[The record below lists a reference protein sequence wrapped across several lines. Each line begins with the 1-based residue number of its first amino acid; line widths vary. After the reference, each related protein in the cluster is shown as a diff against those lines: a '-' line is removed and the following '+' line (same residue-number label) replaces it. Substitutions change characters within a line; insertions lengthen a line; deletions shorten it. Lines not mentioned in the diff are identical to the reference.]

1 MTRIVT
7 EPIPRAALL
16 AAWLCALS
24 GCSAYDG
31 GLLES
36 AQAETRGAVGST
48 TNAVD
53 TGFAGADDVPCQA
66 GACVADA
73 TNGAACER
81 DEECAS
87 AHCSA
92 GLCCA
97 GPDC

>member
-36 AQAETRGAVGST
+36 AQADGAVQALGIGDRT
-48 TNAVD
+48 PEGGAIRREVD
-53 TGFAGADDVPCQA
+53 VSFDDDLGHWP
-66 GACVADA
+66 
-73 TNGAACER
+73 R
-81 DEECAS
+81 I
-87 AHCSA
+87 
-92 GLCCA
+92 
-97 GPDC
+97 